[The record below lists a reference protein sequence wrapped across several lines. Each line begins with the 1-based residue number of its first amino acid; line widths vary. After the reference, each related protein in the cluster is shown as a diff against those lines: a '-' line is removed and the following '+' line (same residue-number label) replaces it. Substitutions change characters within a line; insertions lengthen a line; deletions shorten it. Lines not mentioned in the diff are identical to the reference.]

1 MKLLLDVVA
10 QPVDVVLLPLRGRR
24 TNELASKDR
33 WEEELNE
40 GSNGQRKSRR
50 VNNESLESA
59 SDETHSL

>member
-24 TNELASKDR
+24 TNELVSKDR

-40 GSNGQRKSRR
+40 GNNGQRKSRV